1 MFIRLATALF
11 SNIRHIVAFC
21 QSIVV
26 VVVVVTLTKQHLDQ
40 YLYCPPQ
47 CISEFK
53 SNKIMLILSKSQSLI
68 QCPILTFGNYIFLLG
83 NFEFIFIPFGK
94 YLRSRLY
101 NLSRP
106 PRRICGLAFY
116 RNCFRRRRRR
126 LEKVV
131 PYGFNVVVVVVVD
144 GRRRR
149 QKCNNT
155 FCTLCS
161 ATQCDQKKIAKCL

>member
-53 SNKIMLILSKSQSLI
+53 SNKIMLILSKRQSLI

-116 RNCFRRRRRR
+116 RNCFRRRR

-131 PYGFNVVVVVVVD
+131 PYGFNVVVVVVD